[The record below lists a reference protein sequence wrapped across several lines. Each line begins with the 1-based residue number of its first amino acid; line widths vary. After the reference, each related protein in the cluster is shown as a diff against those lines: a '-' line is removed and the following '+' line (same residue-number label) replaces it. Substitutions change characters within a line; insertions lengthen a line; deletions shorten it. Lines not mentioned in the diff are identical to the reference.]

1 MRSQRG
7 RAGDPTIPRARRP
20 TRQRKDTAV
29 NQKWGQTAPPE
40 GAQDRH
46 QQNRNRRSRRQ
57 GKGRRT
63 RGDEADRGSPAP
75 AWAGPLADGF
85 DLRILWV
92 GVWRTKRASYT
103 FLCRKIERPLATERS
118 DAFAAALRATLKR
131 ERPGPMTDP
140 TTELRDGRPDA
151 EADAEVTAPAG
162 GGSRRRGRP
171 KKAAGEVRS
180 ARVQVLFTAAEK
192 VQLEGLASEAGLS
205 VSEYLRRR
213 GLDRPVES
221 VLDAADRGRVGRLG
235 ANLNQLARAA
245 NRAGQVERG
254 AAVDAAVAEVR
265 ELVRVLR
272 ARALGV
278 RPEEPGPTPAG
289 GAP

>member
-1 MRSQRG
+1 
-7 RAGDPTIPRARRP
+7 
-20 TRQRKDTAV
+20 
-29 NQKWGQTAPPE
+29 
-40 GAQDRH
+40 
-46 QQNRNRRSRRQ
+46 
-57 GKGRRT
+57 
-63 RGDEADRGSPAP
+63 
-75 AWAGPLADGF
+75 
-85 DLRILWV
+85 
-92 GVWRTKRASYT
+92 
-103 FLCRKIERPLATERS
+103 
-118 DAFAAALRATLKR
+118 
-131 ERPGPMTDP
+131 MTDP